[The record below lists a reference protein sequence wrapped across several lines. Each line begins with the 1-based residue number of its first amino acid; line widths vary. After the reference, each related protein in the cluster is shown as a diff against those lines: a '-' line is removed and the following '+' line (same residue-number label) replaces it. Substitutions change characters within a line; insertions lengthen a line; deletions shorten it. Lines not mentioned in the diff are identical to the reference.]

1 VKQEA
6 DNYVQTLN
14 DRFTNPSG
22 QDLDLASAQHAPAE
36 NTPAESSAMDTEEME
51 KAITEP
57 ARETSEPTESAEQG
71 EKATT

>member
-36 NTPAESSAMDTEEME
+36 NTPAESSVMDTEAME
-51 KAITEP
+51 NAITEP
-57 ARETSEPTESAEQG
+57 ERETSEATASAEP
-71 EKATT
+71 EKTATT